1 MNDQTYQL
9 VVRKGPRPGHVYS
22 LTGSAMTIGRDPLAD
37 IVIDDPKISRQH
49 ARLTLTDSGYQV
61 QDLGSTN
68 GTYVDGKRLA
78 GETVALRNGQLL
90 MTGSNV
96 TMAYEVISAAADP
109 MATMVAPAG
118 MPFLTPEPMPEPA
131 PMPEPEPLHADAT
144 AMYRDPIMPSPAT
157 APLPSFDEGSSAPLP
172 TFDEG
177 SSAPLPTFEEN
188 KSSSSNFGSNMG
200 SGTTTSGSSGG
211 VGGML
216 NGPNRNIII
225 GVVVAIIVLCCC
237 CLPVA
242 YYAVTTL
249 MASTAISFSADTVI
263 AAIQTVTTSLML

>member
-1 MNDQTYQL
+1 
-9 VVRKGPRPGHVYS
+9 
-22 LTGSAMTIGRDPLAD
+22 MTIGRDPLAD
-37 IVIDDPKISRQH
+37 IVIDDPEISRQH

-96 TMAYEVISAAADP
+96 TMAYEVISTAADP

-144 AMYRDPIMPSPAT
+144 AMYRTNASPAT
-157 APLPSFDEGSSAPLP
+157 APLPPSMKEALPLCPPLTKEVPLP
-172 TFDEG
+172 CLHSRKTNHL
-177 SSAPLPTFEEN
+177 APILGVIWDPEPQLP
-188 KSSSSNFGSNMG
+188 GA
-200 SGTTTSGSSGG
+200 
-211 VGGML
+211 
-216 NGPNRNIII
+216 
-225 GVVVAIIVLCCC
+225 VAE
-237 CLPVA
+237 
-242 YYAVTTL
+242 
-249 MASTAISFSADTVI
+249 
-263 AAIQTVTTSLML
+263 

>member
-37 IVIDDPKISRQH
+37 IVIDDPEISRQH

-78 GETVALRNGQLL
+78 GEAVNLRNSQIL

-96 TMAYEVISAAADP
+96 TMVYEVISAAADP

-118 MPFLTPEPMPEPA
+118 IPFMPEPMPEPEPIPEPA
-131 PMPEPEPLHADAT
+131 PMMADAT
-144 AMYRDPIMPSPAT
+144 ALFNEPVKPA
-157 APLPSFDEGSSAPLP
+157 ADPLPSYDYEPEPVKETAPLP
-172 TFDEG
+172 TFDEEG
-177 SSAPLPTFEEN
+177 SAPLPAFDESQPSAPF
-188 KSSSSNFGSNMG
+188 SSSFESSGS
-200 SGTTTSGSSGG
+200 TPPPSSGG
-211 VGGML
+211 SGGISGML
-216 NGPNRNIII
+216 NGPNRNMII
-225 GVVVAIIVLCCC
+225 GGIVAVVVLCCC
-237 CLPVA
+237 CLPLVA
-242 YYAVTTL
+242 YAVNYA
-249 MASTAISFSADTVI
+249 MNS
-263 AAIQTVTTSLML
+263 